1 MNKMFVCLSVL
12 AVALSVGGCRGGA
25 SAQQKQDLSHMNA
38 RQRDEAGREAA
49 ADLRRTELKED
60 ADTRVADIRYRASD
74 DTFVYTL
81 ILKKIASPKVLDT
94 AQRRKLDAMLHKEG
108 RKEICRSRN
117 MRDLMVHGRYSVEY
131 RVLAR
136 NGRALSSPIHISAR
150 DC

>member
-49 ADLRRTELKED
+49 ANLRRTELKED
-60 ADTRVADIRYRASD
+60 ADTKVADIRYRASD

-81 ILKKIASPKVLDT
+81 MLKKISSPEVFN
-94 AQRRKLDAMLHKEG
+94 AVQRRKLDVTLHKEG
-108 RKEICRSRN
+108 RKEVCHNRN
-117 MRDLMVHGRYSVEY
+117 MRDLMIHGRYSVEY

-136 NGRALSSPIHISAR
+136 NGKALSSPIHISAR